1 MVTDVS
7 NYVDGRFES
16 VEDRDEV
23 MARLISGPQYKHCLQ
38 TALSQSGTQ
47 ENIEKK
53 LVKEI
58 EEKWDAILT

>member
-1 MVTDVS
+1 
-7 NYVDGRFES
+7 
-16 VEDRDEV
+16 